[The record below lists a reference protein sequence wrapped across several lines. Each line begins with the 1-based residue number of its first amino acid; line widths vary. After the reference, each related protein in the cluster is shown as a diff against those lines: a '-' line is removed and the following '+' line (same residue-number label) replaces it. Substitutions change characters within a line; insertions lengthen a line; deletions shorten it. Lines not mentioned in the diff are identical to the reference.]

1 LSTECG
7 QKIINELSSMF
18 IVGPSIIISASY
30 MLDIVRLVLWRGT
43 LVSRILF
50 LKRQYFVNKRIE

>member
-18 IVGPSIIISASY
+18 IAGPSIIISASY

-43 LVSRILF
+43 LVSQILF
-50 LKRQYFVNKRIE
+50 